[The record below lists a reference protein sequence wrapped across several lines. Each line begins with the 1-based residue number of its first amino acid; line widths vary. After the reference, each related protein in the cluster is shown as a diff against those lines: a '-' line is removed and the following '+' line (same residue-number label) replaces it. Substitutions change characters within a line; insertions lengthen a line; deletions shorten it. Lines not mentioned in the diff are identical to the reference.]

1 MRRSAFFTM
10 ATLASAAVFGQG
22 LLDCI
27 EPDVMRALVP
37 QIPGEQPPVVT
48 GALPPELSAVK
59 LPREF
64 SWIGSAERVTGRL
77 DANTN
82 AVQVTAAWR
91 SSLPLEATREAA
103 TNALTASGWEIRS
116 LGTIRNGGFKASF
129 IPVPRMACRDGK
141 TVDVNAGAMDGAT
154 YLQLVVRRGMVNS
167 ICNQPAQALRIATGG
182 LGEYLP
188 RLDLPAAA
196 GPAMNLNGGASS
208 STGSGVG
215 SRWAS
220 TAMDFVVP
228 DSIDSIARHFASQ
241 IAAQGWSS
249 DAKWSGGSTAGS
261 SWSRRIEGGTL
272 VLGTLSLTALGE
284 RRFNA
289 GFRLVTLQ

>member
-1 MRRSAFFTM
+1 MRRTVFFTM

-27 EPDVMRALVP
+27 EPDVLRALVL
-37 QIPGEQPPVVT
+37 QGQSEQPPLIT
-48 GALPPELSAVK
+48 GALPAELSAVK

-64 SWIGSAERVTGRL
+64 SWIGSAERRMGML

-91 SSLPLEATREAA
+91 SSLTTEAAREAA
-103 TNALTASGWEIRS
+103 TNALIASGWEIRS
-116 LGTIRNGGFKASF
+116 LGTTRNGGFKASF
-129 IPVPRMACRDGK
+129 IPVPRMACRDGNA
-141 TVDVNAGAMDGAT
+141 VDVNAGAMDGAT
-154 YLQLVVRRGMVNS
+154 YLQLVVRRGMNS
-167 ICNQPAQALRIATGG
+167 LCNQPTQAFRINTGG

-196 GPAMNLNGGASS
+196 GPAINLNGGASGGNGS
-208 STGSGVG
+208 SGAV
-215 SRWAS
+215 RWAS
-220 TAMDFVVP
+220 EAMDFVVP
-228 DSIDSIARHFASQ
+228 DSIDSLARHFATQ

-249 DAKWSGGSTAGS
+249 DANWSGGSTAGS
-261 SWSRRIEGGTL
+261 SWYRRIDGGTL
-272 VLGTLSLTALGE
+272 VLGTLSLTVLGE
-284 RRFNA
+284 QRFNA